1 MDVPTKNPA
10 TSAVT
15 YTADNEIQQ
24 VENPP
29 EGARFLQIVAKADQ
43 PTADQPPPSKNK
55 HKLIRVFPYGSG
67 RWWC

>member
-1 MDVPTKNPA
+1 VSQKSHST
-10 TSAVT
+10 TFR
-15 YTADNEIQQ
+15 EIQQ

>member
-15 YTADNEIQQ
+15 YTADNKIQQ

-29 EGARFLQIVAKADQ
+29 EGARFLQIVAK
-43 PTADQPPPSKNK
+43 PISPPPISHPPAKTSTSSSGW
-55 HKLIRVFPYGSG
+55 PSGSRG
-67 RWWC
+67 